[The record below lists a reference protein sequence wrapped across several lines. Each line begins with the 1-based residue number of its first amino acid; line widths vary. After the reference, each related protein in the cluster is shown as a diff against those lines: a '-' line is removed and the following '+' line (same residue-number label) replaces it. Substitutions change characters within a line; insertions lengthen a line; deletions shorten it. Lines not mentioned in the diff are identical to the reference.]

1 MSFTDLFYKNII
13 FRYSC
18 GKCPYTNT
26 QRPSDITLGDFWG
39 WEKVNPEINKDD
51 KGISLILCNTE
62 KGKKLFD
69 AIKDDLNYFPTELK
83 DCMQTR
89 LEYPTPIGKERD
101 EFEEDYI
108 KYGFEKSYM
117 LHYKSQQSL
126 IYKLVNKFKK
136 YAKSIV
142 KKN

>member
-1 MSFTDLFYKNII
+1 MSFTDLFFKNII
-13 FRYSC
+13 SRYSC
-18 GKCPYTNT
+18 GKCHYTNT

-69 AIKDDLNYFPTELK
+69 AIKDELNYFPVELK

-101 EFEEDYI
+101 EFEKDYI
-108 KYGFEKSYM
+108 KYGFEYT
-117 LHYKSQQSL
+117 YKKHCKLTPSL
-126 IYKLVNKFKK
+126 KKRIKNKIKK
-136 YAKSIV
+136 YAKSIF
-142 KKN
+142 KKG